1 MLFSFQSAPGDPP
14 GAIAF
19 HPRRAFV
26 TSILHVVG
34 GVLPGFLA
42 ASLAP
47 RIDADFAFGEAALGV
62 AVAIIYVVC
71 ALLSSP
77 AGHLVERLGARRSM
91 LAGAATTVVCCCGV
105 AALADS
111 AVSLVALLVLGGV
124 GNALAAPAASGV
136 IDRHVPESRHGVA
149 FGAMQAGAPV
159 GAVFA
164 GLALPAVAIPF
175 GWRWAFVATAV
186 LALATALAAP
196 GGRGR
201 RPAAERAVGR
211 PRGLSSV
218 HALAVTAMF
227 ASAAGTGLISFIVL
241 YAVESGIAEG
251 PAGLLLAGLSLAAAT
266 SRVVLGLAL
275 DRGGGDPLRPVAWML
290 LAGAGGLVLLIAGS
304 PAAVVAGALVA
315 GAVGWAW
322 PGALTSAVVARAP
335 GAPAWAVGVMMAGL
349 FAGAVTGPLATGLL
363 ADREQFT
370 AAWLIL
376 AASAAAAAGTVAI
389 VSRRSARSDPART
402 R

>member
-1 MLFSFQSAPGDPP
+1 M
-14 GAIAF
+14 
-19 HPRRAFV
+19 
-26 TSILHVVG
+26 
-34 GVLPGFLA
+34 
-42 ASLAP
+42 
-47 RIDADFAFGEAALGV
+47 
-62 AVAIIYVVC
+62 
-71 ALLSSP
+71 
-77 AGHLVERLGARRSM
+77 
-91 LAGAATTVVCCCGV
+91 
-105 AALADS
+105 
-111 AVSLVALLVLGGV
+111 
-124 GNALAAPAASGV
+124 
-136 IDRHVPESRHGVA
+136 
-149 FGAMQAGAPV
+149 

>member
-1 MLFSFQSAPGDPP
+1 
-14 GAIAF
+14 
-19 HPRRAFV
+19 
-26 TSILHVVG
+26 VG

-47 RIDADFAFGEAALGV
+47 RIDDDFAFDEAALGV
-62 AVAIIYVVC
+62 AVAIVYIVC
-71 ALLSSP
+71 AVLSSP
-77 AGHLVERLGARRSM
+77 AGNVVERLGARRSM
-91 LAGAATTVVCCCGV
+91 LAGAAATVVCCLGV
-105 AALADS
+105 AVLADS
-111 AVSLVALLVLGGV
+111 AVALVALLVVGGI

-136 IDRHVPESRHGVA
+136 IDRHVPPSHHGVA
-149 FGAMQAGAPV
+149 FGAMQAGAPI

-175 GWRWAFVATAV
+175 GWRWAFVITAV
-186 LALATALAAP
+186 LAAVTALAAP
-196 GGRGR
+196 STGRKLAAGEGGT
-201 RPAAERAVGR
+201 R
-211 PRGLSSV
+211 PRGVGAV
-218 HALAVTAMF
+218 HALALVALF

-251 PAGLLLAGLSLAAAT
+251 PAGLLLAGLSLAAAA
-266 SRVVLGLAL
+266 SRVILGLAL
-275 DRGGGDPLRPVAWML
+275 DRRGGDPLAPVAWMQ
-290 LAGAGGLVLLIAGS
+290 LAGAAGLVLLIVGQ
-304 PAAVVAGALVA
+304 PGAVVVGALVA

-370 AAWLIL
+370 AAWLLL
-376 AASAAAAAGTVAI
+376 AGCALAAAGLAAV
-389 VSRRSARSDPART
+389 VSRRSARPGPALT

>member
-1 MLFSFQSAPGDPP
+1 
-14 GAIAF
+14 
-19 HPRRAFV
+19 
-26 TSILHVVG
+26 VG

-47 RIDADFAFGEAALGV
+47 RIDADFAFSEAALGV
-62 AVAIIYVVC
+62 AVAIVYIVC
-71 ALLSSP
+71 AVLSSP
-77 AGHLVERLGARRSM
+77 AGNVVERLGARQAM
-91 LAGAATTVVCCCGV
+91 LVGAATTVVCCLGV
-105 AALADS
+105 ALVADS
-111 AVSLVALLVLGGV
+111 AVALVALLVVGGV

-136 IDRHVPESRHGVA
+136 IDRHVPSSHHGVA
-149 FGAMQAGAPV
+149 FGAMQAGAPI

-175 GWRWAFVATAV
+175 GWRWAFVITA
-186 LALATALAAP
+186 ALAAAAALAAP
-196 GGRGR
+196 ATGR
-201 RPAAERAVGR
+201 RAAADAGSRP

-218 HALAVTAMF
+218 HALAVVALF

-266 SRVVLGLAL
+266 SRVILGIAL
-275 DRGGGDPLRPVAWML
+275 DRRGGDPLGPVSWMQ
-290 LAGAGGLVLLIAGS
+290 LAGAAGLVLLIVGE
-304 PAAVVAGALVA
+304 PAAVVLGALVA

-363 ADREQFT
+363 AHREQFT
-370 AAWLIL
+370 AAWLLL
-376 AASAAAAAGTVAI
+376 AACALAAGGLVAV
-389 VSRRSARSDPART
+389 VSRRSARPDPART

>member
-1 MLFSFQSAPGDPP
+1 
-14 GAIAF
+14 
-19 HPRRAFV
+19 
-26 TSILHVVG
+26 
-34 GVLPGFLA
+34 VLPGFLA

-47 RIDADFAFGEAALGV
+47 RIDDDFAFSEAALGV
-62 AVAIIYVVC
+62 AVAIVYVVC
-71 ALLSSP
+71 AVLSSP
-77 AGHLVERLGARRSM
+77 SGHLVERLGAKRAM
-91 LAGAATTVVCCCGV
+91 LAGAATTVVCCLGV
-105 AALADS
+105 ALVADS
-111 AVSLVALLVLGGV
+111 AVALVALLVLGGV

-149 FGAMQAGAPV
+149 FGAMQAGAPI
-159 GAVFA
+159 GALFA

-175 GWRWAFVATAV
+175 GWRWAFVATAA
-186 LALATALAAP
+186 LALVTALAAP
-196 GGRGR
+196 RTGARAGGDEG
-201 RPAAERAVGR
+201 AS

-241 YAVESGIAEG
+241 YAVDSGIGEG
-251 PAGLLLAGLSLAAAT
+251 AAGLLLAGLSLAAAT
-266 SRVVLGLAL
+266 SRVLLGVAL
-275 DRGGGDPLRPVAWML
+275 DRAGGDPLRPVSWML
-290 LAGAGGLVLLIAGS
+290 LAGAGGLVLLIAGT

-349 FAGAVTGPLATGLL
+349 FAGAVIGPLATGLL
-363 ADREQFT
+363 AHGEQFT
-370 AAWLIL
+370 AAWLVL
-376 AASAAAAAGTVAI
+376 AASALAAAGMVAL
-389 VSRRSARSDPART
+389 VSRRSARSDLAPT